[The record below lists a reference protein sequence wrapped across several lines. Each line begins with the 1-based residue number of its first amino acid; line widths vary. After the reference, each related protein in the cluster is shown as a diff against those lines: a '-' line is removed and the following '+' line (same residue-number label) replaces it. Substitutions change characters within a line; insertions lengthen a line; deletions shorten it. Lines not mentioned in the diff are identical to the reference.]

1 MQPLIIF
8 MDSGDTL
15 VDESTE
21 VRDRPG
27 GVVRSCS
34 LFPGA
39 TEAIRSLWRKGYCIE
54 LVADGLVSSF
64 LNIYQQQGLTECFAA
79 WTVSEAVG
87 AEKPDPRMFRTAFR
101 NLGLS
106 EDAETKQRVVMV
118 GNNVVRDIRGAK
130 AFGIR
135 SILARWSPRY
145 DYTIHG
151 EEERPNYVLDS
162 IGGLVPLI
170 DQITSLLLSDTSVS

>member
-118 GNNVVRDIRGAK
+118 GNNVLRDIRRSASE
-130 AFGIR
+130 AFLPDGR
-135 SILARWSPRY
+135 PGTTTRF
-145 DYTIHG
+145 T
-151 EEERPNYVLDS
+151 ERKNAPIMCWIPSEDWCL
-162 IGGLVPLI
+162 
-170 DQITSLLLSDTSVS
+170 